1 MACRHAVLP
10 NSPGFKSRRINT
22 CKRVSKQTTSAPPE
36 SHSYKKHGGEGTSS
50 KFSLSSSPV
59 ARTAP
64 SQLTCPASLT
74 LFCSGACA
82 LFRLAEDPISFL
94 FNRFPPLLQKHGGWS
109 S

>member
-1 MACRHAVLP
+1 MR
-10 NSPGFKSRRINT
+10 SPSRN
-22 CKRVSKQTTSAPPE
+22 RVSGSQPCVKGIIPLQLPQNHILT
-36 SHSYKKHGGEGTSS
+36 KNMGGGGTSS